1 MAVVEF
7 GGIAAGSG
15 LVAGP
20 RLSVVVPCYNESEGL
35 LEMHRRVSDAASRE
49 VAGDY
54 ELILVNDGSRDD
66 TWAKILDLVNRDP
79 HVVGVAL
86 SRNHGHQLALSAG
99 LTLCRGARILVIDAD
114 LQDPPELLPDMMAL
128 MDQGAEVVYGQ
139 RASREGETWFKR
151 TTAGL
156 FYRLLA
162 RLVEIDI
169 PLDSGDFRLISRR
182 ALDVLNAMPEQ
193 HRFIR
198 GMVSWI
204 GMKQVPLKYDRRER
218 FTGETKYPLSKMM
231 RLAVDAI
238 TGFSIR
244 PLKIASYMGMLFG
257 ALGVLGMAY
266 TLYGWLTN
274 LALPGW
280 TSVMSIVLI
289 LGSVQL
295 FVLGVFGEYLG
306 RLYLESKRRPLFVI
320 DHVAGGGFGL
330 SALPAEARDAGP
342 RRMPAARSG
351 TQAGHPR

>member
-1 MAVVEF
+1 MAVIEC
-7 GGIAAGSG
+7 GGVAAGSG
-15 LVAGP
+15 RVAGP
-20 RLSVVVPCYNESEGL
+20 RLSIVVPCYNESEGL
-35 LEMHRRVSDAASRE
+35 SEMHLRVSAAAFKQ
-49 VAGDY
+49 VGYDY
-54 ELILVNDGSRDD
+54 ELVLVNDGSRDD
-66 TWAKILDLVNRDP
+66 TWPKILDLVNRDP
-79 HVVGVAL
+79 RVVGVSL

-139 RASREGETWFKR
+139 RLSREGETWFKR

-162 RLVEIDI
+162 RLVEIQI

-204 GMKQVPLKYDRRER
+204 GMKQVPLKYNRHER

-244 PLKIASYMGMLFG
+244 PLKIASYMGMVFG
-257 ALGVLGMAY
+257 LLGALGMAY

-280 TSVMSIVLI
+280 TSVMSIVLV
-289 LGSVQL
+289 LGSAQL

-320 DHVAGGGFGL
+320 DQVAGGSFGN
-330 SALPAEARDAGP
+330 AAMPARVREAEPPRLPATRAG
-342 RRMPAARSG
+342 A
-351 TQAGHPR
+351 